1 MLEIKRNTS
10 NEYFWVLRDF
20 IHRVKLNSYI
30 AAKASERK
38 KKTHTH
44 THTHRRVEFSAIARS
59 AARGR
64 YELNMQI
71 VS

>member
-1 MLEIKRNTS
+1 MQI
-10 NEYFWVLRDF
+10 
-20 IHRVKLNSYI
+20 SYL
-30 AAKASERK
+30 AVKASERK
-38 KKTHTH
+38 QNTHTH
-44 THTHRRVEFSAIARS
+44 KHTHIRVELSAIARS